1 MNQSEATSLAAR
13 KRGKWGYI
21 WPMWTTLLLHLLA
34 ILLFTTGFLL
44 TRTELPYH
52 SHCSDV
58 SHSPCFSSNNNGS
71 CWTKPAT
78 NRLLIIVLDALRF
91 DFVAPSTF
99 FAESKPWMD
108 KLRVLKNAASTRPLS
123 ARIFKAIADPPTTSL
138 QRLKGLTTGGLPTFV
153 DVGNSF
159 GAPAIVEDNFINQL
173 VQNGKKVV
181 MMGDDTW
188 TQLFPHHFER
198 SYPYPSFNVK
208 DLHTVDNGCIEHL
221 LPSLYEEDWD
231 VLIAHFLGVDHAGH
245 IFGVDSTPMIE
256 KLEQYNTILERV
268 IEVLENQSGPGS
280 SHENTM
286 LVVMGDHGQ
295 TLNGDHGGGSA
306 EEVETAIFAMSF
318 KKPLS
323 SVPSEFDSC
332 SCQLDLDGKN
342 VCISTMQQLD
352 FAVTVSALLG
362 IPFPYGSIG
371 HINPELYALG
381 ADSWNSD
388 ASQKLSESDIWMQ
401 NYANALCINSWQVKR
416 YVDAYSTSSAV
427 GFSHDDLSRIA
438 SVYAQVENHWSHS
451 TKKLLLDRQNDS
463 DTLVPA
469 LKRQIDA
476 YFKFLT
482 TVSELARS
490 KWTEFDLNMMGTG
503 IGIMANKKHGVMFSS
518 SGDSCIITGSIFT
531 IFLLGIRACS
541 FLSNMEEGKVAN
553 FLLSTS
559 GIVTLRQSVIQGK
572 LLKES
577 IGFLILST
585 LCRFAIEVGLSKQA
599 ATSAFMKDYTSWIIN
614 IASGLPVWDYAAEV
628 IPMVVLILLAAW
640 LYKATS
646 GSLFDWPWKYVILGT
661 ILSYMLI
668 IVHWIT
674 DSDRFGGTLM
684 PQNIGRTY
692 IPRIIYAIALGQL
705 LLLTFGQ
712 LFKNSSLDCKTI
724 LVAKTMAIL
733 SAWSSTVIL
742 LSGKQGPMVAFAS
755 IVGGAL
761 SFCALM
767 LYKLAISCCMI
778 LQIHLCHGFT
788 YAANICRLAM
798 GYFIMKFVNVEGG
811 KDEPHRSFSIMQ
823 WSLFATCLFF
833 CSGHWC
839 AFDGLRYGAAFIGF
853 EEFVLVRQAI
863 LLAIDTFGFSIILP
877 VFGLPL
883 LVATKYQ
890 ANLGKHFIFTQLS
903 QMYTTYGLIT
913 AITTTFTILCVTIQ
927 RRHLMVWGLF
937 APKFVFDVFNLIL
950 TDDLKAEANA
960 GDTEFQ
966 AGYSLLVIQSHD
978 KTLQPDPCL
987 KSTCVHG
994 TKALLLYAS
1003 IYLLALG
1010 GGGIRG
1016 CVPALG
1022 ADQFDENKPKE
1033 GVQLAS
1039 FFNWFL
1045 FSITIGAS
1053 LGVTFV
1059 VYVSTESQ
1067 WYKGFIISMSCSAT
1081 GLIFIALGKRFYRAR
1096 VPGESPLLSVLQVLV
1111 VTVKNW
1117 RVKVPLDS
1125 DELYE
1130 IQSHESNL
1138 KKKLIPHTNQ
1148 FRVLD
1153 KAAVLPEGIEAR
1165 RWKVCTVTQVEEVK
1179 ILTRMMPI
1187 LLSTI
1192 IMNTSLAQLQTFSIQ
1207 QGTLMNTYIGKLNIP
1222 AASIPI
1228 IPLVFMT
1235 LLIPVYEFAFV
1246 PLVRRITGHPNGITE
1261 LQRVGVGLV
1270 LSAISMVIAGAIE
1283 VKRKHEFNDHNQHR
1297 ISLFWLSFHYAIFG
1311 IADMFTLVGLL
1322 EFFYKEAPQGM
1333 RSLSTSFSFLSLS
1346 IGYYLSTAFVEL
1358 INLVTG
1364 KIAKSKKGWLE
1375 GRDLNRN
1382 HVELFYWF
1390 LAILSIINFV
1400 IYLMCA
1406 KWYKYQSVV
1415 PFDTGMLLKDPPPRN
1430 DENVYSTSFVSTVQN
1445 IPLNEEK

>member
-1 MNQSEATSLAAR
+1 MNRTP
-13 KRGKWGYI
+13 KRGFSLIDFGCRDFKARISRSGNDVVGGEKAWEVGIHMADVDDAVAPLHYRFSPHRNRASLSEPLLPRVPLTVSSSSFSMLSGLI
-21 WPMWTTLLLHLLA
+21 LLL
-34 ILLFTTGFLL
+34 
-44 TRTELPYH
+44 P
-52 SHCSDV
+52 
-58 SHSPCFSSNNNGS
+58 
-71 CWTKPAT
+71 
-78 NRLLIIVLDALRF
+78 
-91 DFVAPSTF
+91 APSLQ
-99 FAESKPWMD
+99 PWMD
-108 KLRVLKNAASTRPLS
+108 KRVLKNVASTRPLS

-159 GAPAIVEDNFINQL
+159 SAPAIVEDNFINQ
-173 VQNGKKVV
+173 
-181 MMGDDTW
+181 
-188 TQLFPHHFER
+188 
-198 SYPYPSFNVK
+198 
-208 DLHTVDNGCIEHL
+208 VDNGCIEHL
-221 LPSLYEEDWD
+221 LLSLYEEDWD

-256 KLEQYNTILERV
+256 KLEQYNTILE
-268 IEVLENQSGPGS
+268 SGPGS

-323 SVPSEFDSC
+323 FVPPEFDSC
-332 SCQLDLDGKN
+332 SCQLDL
-342 VCISTMQQLD
+342 
-352 FAVTVSALLG
+352 
-362 IPFPYGSIG
+362 
-371 HINPELYALG
+371 
-381 ADSWNSD
+381 
-388 ASQKLSESDIWMQ
+388 
-401 NYANALCINSWQVKR
+401 
-416 YVDAYSTSSAV
+416 
-427 GFSHDDLSRIA
+427 
-438 SVYAQVENHWSHS
+438 
-451 TKKLLLDRQNDS
+451 
-463 DTLVPA
+463 
-469 LKRQIDA
+469 
-476 YFKFLT
+476 
-482 TVSELARS
+482 
-490 KWTEFDLNMMGTG
+490 
-503 IGIMANKKHGVMFSS
+503 
-518 SGDSCIITGSIFT
+518 
-531 IFLLGIRACS
+531 
-541 FLSNMEEGKVAN
+541 
-553 FLLSTS
+553 
-559 GIVTLRQSVIQGK
+559 
-572 LLKES
+572 S

-599 ATSAFMKDYTSWIIN
+599 ATSAFMKDFTSWIIN

-640 LYKATS
+640 LYKAAS
-646 GSLFDWPWKYVILGT
+646 GSFFDWPWK
-661 ILSYMLI
+661 
-668 IVHWIT
+668 
-674 DSDRFGGTLM
+674 
-684 PQNIGRTY
+684 
-692 IPRIIYAIALGQL
+692 
-705 LLLTFGQ
+705 
-712 LFKNSSLDCKTI
+712 
-724 LVAKTMAIL
+724 
-733 SAWSSTVIL
+733 
-742 LSGKQGPMVAFAS
+742 
-755 IVGGAL
+755 
-761 SFCALM
+761 
-767 LYKLAISCCMI
+767 
-778 LQIHLCHGFT
+778 
-788 YAANICRLAM
+788 
-798 GYFIMKFVNVEGG
+798 
-811 KDEPHRSFSIMQ
+811 
-823 WSLFATCLFF
+823 
-833 CSGHWC
+833 C

-863 LLAIDTFGFSIILP
+863 LLAIHTFGFSIILP

-903 QMYTTYGLIT
+903 QIDVYNVWAHDSNYNYFHNIMCHNSKAAPPDGLGFICSET
-913 AITTTFTILCVTIQ
+913 RTKATLTSTLAMSSIRGMNGELNFDQEFNYQPLLVKHGTFIRIHYHEEDM
-927 RRHLMVWGLF
+927 RNEAKGHGL
-937 APKFVFDVFNLIL
+937 ASCCCHWSNHGAK
-950 TDDLKAEANA
+950 DLKAEAEAEANV
-960 GDTEFQ
+960 GDVEYQ
-966 AGYSLLVIQSHD
+966 ARKTPRQGGYRATYFIFVCSTKANSLVLTAAMMLLDNIGFVANMGYSLLVIQSHD

-994 TKALLLYAS
+994 TKALLFYAS

-1022 ADQFDENKPKE
+1022 ADQFDEKKPKE
-1033 GVQLAS
+1033 HAQLAS

-1045 FSITIGAS
+1045 FSITVGAS

-1067 WYKGFIISMSCSAT
+1067 WYKGFIISMSCSAV
-1081 GLIFIALGKRFYRAR
+1081 GLIFIASGKRFYHAR
-1096 VPGESPLLSVLQVLV
+1096 VPGESPLLRVLQVLV
-1111 VTVKNW
+1111 VTVRNW

-1130 IQSHESNL
+1130 IQSHESSL

-1153 KAAVLPEGIEAR
+1153 KAAVLPEGNEAR

-1235 LLIPVYEFAFV
+1235 LLIPVYEFAFI

-1270 LSAISMVIAGAIE
+1270 LSAISMVIAGVIE

-1346 IGYYLSTAFVEL
+1346 IGYYLSTVFVEL
-1358 INLVTG
+1358 INLVTS
-1364 KIAKSKKGWLE
+1364 KIGKSKKGWLE

-1382 HVELFYWF
+1382 HVQLFYWF
-1390 LAILSIINFV
+1390 LAILSLINFL

-1415 PFDTGMLLKDPPPRN
+1415 PFDKGMLLKDPPPRN

-1445 IPLNEEK
+1445 IPQNEDK

>member
-1 MNQSEATSLAAR
+1 MNRTP
-13 KRGKWGYI
+13 KRGFSLIDFGCRDFKARISRSGNDVVGGEKAWEVGIHMADVDDAVAPLHYRFSPHRNRASLSEPLLPRVPLTVSSSSFSMLSGLI
-21 WPMWTTLLLHLLA
+21 LLL
-34 ILLFTTGFLL
+34 
-44 TRTELPYH
+44 P
-52 SHCSDV
+52 
-58 SHSPCFSSNNNGS
+58 
-71 CWTKPAT
+71 
-78 NRLLIIVLDALRF
+78 
-91 DFVAPSTF
+91 APSLQ
-99 FAESKPWMD
+99 PWMD
-108 KLRVLKNAASTRPLS
+108 KRVLKNVASTRPLS

-159 GAPAIVEDNFINQL
+159 SAPAIVEDNFINQ
-173 VQNGKKVV
+173 
-181 MMGDDTW
+181 
-188 TQLFPHHFER
+188 
-198 SYPYPSFNVK
+198 
-208 DLHTVDNGCIEHL
+208 VDNGCIEHL
-221 LPSLYEEDWD
+221 LLSLYEEDWD

-256 KLEQYNTILERV
+256 KLEQYNTILE
-268 IEVLENQSGPGS
+268 SGPGS

-323 SVPSEFDSC
+323 FVPPEFDSC
-332 SCQLDLDGKN
+332 SCQLDL
-342 VCISTMQQLD
+342 
-352 FAVTVSALLG
+352 
-362 IPFPYGSIG
+362 
-371 HINPELYALG
+371 
-381 ADSWNSD
+381 
-388 ASQKLSESDIWMQ
+388 
-401 NYANALCINSWQVKR
+401 
-416 YVDAYSTSSAV
+416 
-427 GFSHDDLSRIA
+427 
-438 SVYAQVENHWSHS
+438 
-451 TKKLLLDRQNDS
+451 
-463 DTLVPA
+463 
-469 LKRQIDA
+469 
-476 YFKFLT
+476 
-482 TVSELARS
+482 
-490 KWTEFDLNMMGTG
+490 
-503 IGIMANKKHGVMFSS
+503 
-518 SGDSCIITGSIFT
+518 
-531 IFLLGIRACS
+531 
-541 FLSNMEEGKVAN
+541 
-553 FLLSTS
+553 
-559 GIVTLRQSVIQGK
+559 
-572 LLKES
+572 S

-599 ATSAFMKDYTSWIIN
+599 ATSAFMKDFTSWIIN

-640 LYKATS
+640 LYKAAS
-646 GSLFDWPWKYVILGT
+646 GSFFDWPWK
-661 ILSYMLI
+661 
-668 IVHWIT
+668 
-674 DSDRFGGTLM
+674 
-684 PQNIGRTY
+684 
-692 IPRIIYAIALGQL
+692 
-705 LLLTFGQ
+705 
-712 LFKNSSLDCKTI
+712 
-724 LVAKTMAIL
+724 
-733 SAWSSTVIL
+733 
-742 LSGKQGPMVAFAS
+742 
-755 IVGGAL
+755 
-761 SFCALM
+761 
-767 LYKLAISCCMI
+767 
-778 LQIHLCHGFT
+778 
-788 YAANICRLAM
+788 
-798 GYFIMKFVNVEGG
+798 
-811 KDEPHRSFSIMQ
+811 
-823 WSLFATCLFF
+823 
-833 CSGHWC
+833 C

-863 LLAIDTFGFSIILP
+863 LLAIHTFGFSIILP

-903 QMYTTYGLIT
+903 QIDVYNVWAHDSNYNYFHNIMCHNSKAAPPDGLGFICSET
-913 AITTTFTILCVTIQ
+913 RTKATLTSTLAMSSIRGMNGELNFDQEFNYQPLLVKHGTFIRIHYHEEDM
-927 RRHLMVWGLF
+927 RNEAKGHGL
-937 APKFVFDVFNLIL
+937 ASCCCHWSNHGAK
-950 TDDLKAEANA
+950 DLKAEAEAEANV
-960 GDTEFQ
+960 GDVEYQ
-966 AGYSLLVIQSHD
+966 ARKTPRQGGYRATYFIFVCSTKANSLVLTAAMMLLDNIGFVANMVSLVLYFMNVMHFDYSGSATTTTNLLGTAFLLTIVGGFISDTYMNRLNTCILFGIIQLLGYSLLVIQSHD

-994 TKALLLYAS
+994 TKALLFYAS

-1022 ADQFDENKPKE
+1022 ADQFDEKKPKE
-1033 GVQLAS
+1033 HAQLAS

-1045 FSITIGAS
+1045 FSITVGAS

-1067 WYKGFIISMSCSAT
+1067 WYKGFIISMSCSAV
-1081 GLIFIALGKRFYRAR
+1081 GLIFIASGKRFYHAR
-1096 VPGESPLLSVLQVLV
+1096 VPGESPLLRVLQVLV
-1111 VTVKNW
+1111 VTVRNW

-1130 IQSHESNL
+1130 IQSHESSL

-1153 KAAVLPEGIEAR
+1153 KAAVLPEGNEAR

-1235 LLIPVYEFAFV
+1235 LLIPVYEFAFI

-1270 LSAISMVIAGAIE
+1270 LSAISMVIAGVIE

-1358 INLVTG
+1358 INLVTS
-1364 KIAKSKKGWLE
+1364 KIGKSKKGWLE

-1382 HVELFYWF
+1382 HVQLFYWF
-1390 LAILSIINFV
+1390 LAILSLINFL

-1415 PFDTGMLLKDPPPRN
+1415 PFDKGMLLKDPPPRN

-1445 IPLNEEK
+1445 IPQNEDK

>member
-332 SCQLDLDGKN
+332 SCQLDLGK
-342 VCISTMQQLD
+342 QEAWL
-352 FAVTVSALLG
+352 
-362 IPFPYGSIG
+362 
-371 HINPELYALG
+371 
-381 ADSWNSD
+381 
-388 ASQKLSESDIWMQ
+388 
-401 NYANALCINSWQVKR
+401 
-416 YVDAYSTSSAV
+416 
-427 GFSHDDLSRIA
+427 
-438 SVYAQVENHWSHS
+438 
-451 TKKLLLDRQNDS
+451 
-463 DTLVPA
+463 
-469 LKRQIDA
+469 
-476 YFKFLT
+476 
-482 TVSELARS
+482 
-490 KWTEFDLNMMGTG
+490 
-503 IGIMANKKHGVMFSS
+503 
-518 SGDSCIITGSIFT
+518 
-531 IFLLGIRACS
+531 
-541 FLSNMEEGKVAN
+541 EEGKVAN

-966 AGYSLLVIQSHD
+966 AVKIPRQGGYRATYFIFAMMLLDNIGFVANMVSLVLYFMNVMHFDYSGSATTTTNWLGTTFLLTIVGGFISDTYMNRLNTCILFGIIQLLGYSLLVIQSHD

>member
-1 MNQSEATSLAAR
+1 MIRTP
-13 KRGKWGYI
+13 KRGFSLIDFGCRDFKARISRSGN
-21 WPMWTTLLLHLLA
+21 
-34 ILLFTTGFLL
+34 
-44 TRTELPYH
+44 
-52 SHCSDV
+52 DV
-58 SHSPCFSSNNNGS
+58 VGGEKAWEVGIHM
-71 CWTKPAT
+71 AD
-78 NRLLIIVLDALRF
+78 VDDA
-91 DFVAPSTF
+91 VAPLHYRFSPHRNRASLSEPLLPRVPLTVSSSSF
-99 FAESKPWMD
+99 SMLSESKPWMD
-108 KLRVLKNAASTRPLS
+108 KRVLKNVASTRPLS

-159 GAPAIVEDNFINQL
+159 SAPAIVEDNFINQ
-173 VQNGKKVV
+173 KVV

-208 DLHTVDNGCIEHL
+208 DLHMVDNGCIEHL
-221 LPSLYEEDWD
+221 LLSLYEEDWD

-256 KLEQYNTILERV
+256 KLEQYNTILE
-268 IEVLENQSGPGS
+268 SGPGS

-323 SVPSEFDSC
+323 FVPPEFDSC
-332 SCQLDLDGKN
+332 SCQLDL
-342 VCISTMQQLD
+342 
-352 FAVTVSALLG
+352 
-362 IPFPYGSIG
+362 
-371 HINPELYALG
+371 
-381 ADSWNSD
+381 
-388 ASQKLSESDIWMQ
+388 
-401 NYANALCINSWQVKR
+401 
-416 YVDAYSTSSAV
+416 
-427 GFSHDDLSRIA
+427 
-438 SVYAQVENHWSHS
+438 
-451 TKKLLLDRQNDS
+451 
-463 DTLVPA
+463 
-469 LKRQIDA
+469 
-476 YFKFLT
+476 
-482 TVSELARS
+482 
-490 KWTEFDLNMMGTG
+490 
-503 IGIMANKKHGVMFSS
+503 
-518 SGDSCIITGSIFT
+518 
-531 IFLLGIRACS
+531 
-541 FLSNMEEGKVAN
+541 
-553 FLLSTS
+553 
-559 GIVTLRQSVIQGK
+559 
-572 LLKES
+572 S

-585 LCRFAIEVGLSKQA
+585 LCRFATEVGLSKQA
-599 ATSAFMKDYTSWIIN
+599 ATSAFMKDFTSWIIN

-640 LYKATS
+640 LYKAAS
-646 GSLFDWPWKYVILGT
+646 GSFFDWPWKYVILGT

-674 DSDRFGGTLM
+674 DSGGFGGALM
-684 PQNIGRTY
+684 PQSIGRSY

-705 LLLTFGQ
+705 LQDNFSC
-712 LFKNSSLDCKTI
+712 KNNGHIT
-724 LVAKTMAIL
+724 V
-733 SAWSSTVIL
+733 WSSTVIL

-798 GYFIMKFVNVEGG
+798 GIAIYFYFIAKFVNIEGG
-811 KDEPHRSFSIMQ
+811 KDGPLRNFSIMQ

-833 CSGHWC
+833 CSGHWYACNFQGLIFGVIIIIFYRC

-903 QMYTTYGLIT
+903 QMYTTYGLMT

-927 RRHLMVWGLF
+927 RRRHLMVWGLF
-937 APKFVFDVFNLIL
+937 APKFVYDVFNLIL
-950 TDDLKAEANA
+950 TDDLKAEAEAEANV
-960 GDTEFQ
+960 GDVEYQ
-966 AGYSLLVIQSHD
+966 ARKTPRQGGYRATYFIFAMMLLDNIGFVANMVSLVLYFMNVMHFDYSGSATTTTNLLGTAFLLTIVGGFISDTYMNRLNTCILFGIIQLLGYSLLVIQSHD

-994 TKALLLYAS
+994 TKALLFYAS

-1022 ADQFDENKPKE
+1022 ADQFDEKKPKE
-1033 GVQLAS
+1033 HAQLAS

-1067 WYKGFIISMSCSAT
+1067 WYKGFIISMSCSAV
-1081 GLIFIALGKRFYRAR
+1081 GLIFIASGKRFYHAR
-1096 VPGESPLLSVLQVLV
+1096 VPGESPLLRVLQVLV
-1111 VTVKNW
+1111 VTVRNW

-1130 IQSHESNL
+1130 IQSHESSL

-1153 KAAVLPEGIEAR
+1153 KAAVLPEGNEAR

-1235 LLIPVYEFAFV
+1235 LLIPVYEFAFI

-1270 LSAISMVIAGAIE
+1270 LSAISMVIAGVIE

-1358 INLVTG
+1358 INLVTS
-1364 KIAKSKKGWLE
+1364 KIGKSKKGWLE

-1382 HVELFYWF
+1382 HVQLFYWF
-1390 LAILSIINFV
+1390 LAILSLINFL

-1415 PFDTGMLLKDPPPRN
+1415 PFDKGMLLKDPPPRN

-1445 IPLNEEK
+1445 IPQNEDK

>member
-1 MNQSEATSLAAR
+1 MIRTP
-13 KRGKWGYI
+13 KRGFSLIDFGCRDFKARISRSGN
-21 WPMWTTLLLHLLA
+21 
-34 ILLFTTGFLL
+34 
-44 TRTELPYH
+44 
-52 SHCSDV
+52 DV
-58 SHSPCFSSNNNGS
+58 VGGEKAWEVGIHM
-71 CWTKPAT
+71 AD
-78 NRLLIIVLDALRF
+78 VDDA
-91 DFVAPSTF
+91 VAPLHYRFSPHRNRASLSEPLLPRVPLTVSSSSF
-99 FAESKPWMD
+99 SMLSESKPWMD
-108 KLRVLKNAASTRPLS
+108 KRVLKNVASTRPLS

-159 GAPAIVEDNFINQL
+159 SAPAIVEDNFINQ
-173 VQNGKKVV
+173 KVV

-208 DLHTVDNGCIEHL
+208 DLHMVDNGCIEHL
-221 LPSLYEEDWD
+221 LLSLYEEDWD

-256 KLEQYNTILERV
+256 KLEQYNTILE
-268 IEVLENQSGPGS
+268 SGPGS

-323 SVPSEFDSC
+323 FVPPEFDSC
-332 SCQLDLDGKN
+332 SCQLDL
-342 VCISTMQQLD
+342 
-352 FAVTVSALLG
+352 
-362 IPFPYGSIG
+362 
-371 HINPELYALG
+371 
-381 ADSWNSD
+381 
-388 ASQKLSESDIWMQ
+388 
-401 NYANALCINSWQVKR
+401 
-416 YVDAYSTSSAV
+416 
-427 GFSHDDLSRIA
+427 
-438 SVYAQVENHWSHS
+438 
-451 TKKLLLDRQNDS
+451 
-463 DTLVPA
+463 
-469 LKRQIDA
+469 
-476 YFKFLT
+476 
-482 TVSELARS
+482 
-490 KWTEFDLNMMGTG
+490 
-503 IGIMANKKHGVMFSS
+503 KHGVMFSS
-518 SGDSCIITGSIFT
+518 SGDSYIITGSIFT
-531 IFLLGIRACS
+531 IFLLGICACS
-541 FLSNMEEGKVAN
+541 FLSNISN

-559 GIVTLRQSVIQGK
+559 GIVTLHQSVIQGK
-572 LLKES
+572 LLIES

-585 LCRFAIEVGLSKQA
+585 LCRFATEVGLSKQA
-599 ATSAFMKDYTSWIIN
+599 ATSAFMKDFTSWIIN

-640 LYKATS
+640 LYKAAS
-646 GSLFDWPWKYVILGT
+646 GSFFDWPWKYVILGT

-674 DSDRFGGTLM
+674 DSGGFGGALM
-684 PQNIGRTY
+684 PQSIGRSY

-705 LLLTFGQ
+705 LQDNFSC
-712 LFKNSSLDCKTI
+712 KNNGHIT
-724 LVAKTMAIL
+724 V
-733 SAWSSTVIL
+733 WSSTVIL

-798 GYFIMKFVNVEGG
+798 GIAIYFYFIAKFVNIEGG
-811 KDEPHRSFSIMQ
+811 KDGPLRNFSIMQ

-833 CSGHWC
+833 CSGHWYACNFQGLIFGVIIIIFYRC

-903 QMYTTYGLIT
+903 QVSFLHLLVDPLMYTTYGLMT

-927 RRHLMVWGLF
+927 RRRHLMVWGLF
-937 APKFVFDVFNLIL
+937 APKFVYDVFNLIL
-950 TDDLKAEANA
+950 TDDLKAEAEAEANV
-960 GDTEFQ
+960 GDVEYQ
-966 AGYSLLVIQSHD
+966 ARKTPRQGGYRATYFIFVCSTKANSLVLTAAMMLLDNIGFVANMVSLVLYFMNVMHFDYSGSATTTTNLLGTAFLLTIVGGFISDTYMNRLNTCILFGIIQLLGYSLLVIQSHD

-994 TKALLLYAS
+994 TKALLFYAS

-1022 ADQFDENKPKE
+1022 ADQFDEKKPKE
-1033 GVQLAS
+1033 HAQLAS

-1067 WYKGFIISMSCSAT
+1067 WYKGFIISMSCSAV
-1081 GLIFIALGKRFYRAR
+1081 GLIFIASGKRFYHAR
-1096 VPGESPLLSVLQVLV
+1096 VPGESPLLRVLQVLV
-1111 VTVKNW
+1111 VTVRNW

-1130 IQSHESNL
+1130 IQSHESSL

-1153 KAAVLPEGIEAR
+1153 KAAVLPEGNEAR

-1235 LLIPVYEFAFV
+1235 LLIPVYEFAFI

-1270 LSAISMVIAGAIE
+1270 LSAISMVIAGVIE

-1358 INLVTG
+1358 INLVTS
-1364 KIAKSKKGWLE
+1364 KIGKSKKGWLE

-1382 HVELFYWF
+1382 HVQLFYWF
-1390 LAILSIINFV
+1390 LAILSLINFL

-1415 PFDTGMLLKDPPPRN
+1415 PFDKGMLLKDPPPRN

-1445 IPLNEEK
+1445 IPQNEDK